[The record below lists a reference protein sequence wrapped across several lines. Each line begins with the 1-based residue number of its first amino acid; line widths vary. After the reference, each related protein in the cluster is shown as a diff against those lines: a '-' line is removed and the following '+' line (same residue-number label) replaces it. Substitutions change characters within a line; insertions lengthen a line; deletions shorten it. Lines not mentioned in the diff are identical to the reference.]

1 MHILRINDPF
11 LMENKSSMHT
21 KINRPIKCKILPF
34 ILISRILKKT
44 LRRFFRLCSIRY
56 IREGLIE

>member
-21 KINRPIKCKILPF
+21 KINRPIECQILPIF
-34 ILISRILKKT
+34 LITHIFKKT